1 MFTKK
6 SKYSFEVLVM
16 PQFPVEST
24 FEVICTPEVLVP
36 EEDPNQ
42 ATLEIDVR
50 FDSTQTDAESVASAL
65 SQLLETA
72 ISTPGIL
79 EGDGSIITDEFH
91 VKRKF

>member
-1 MFTKK
+1 
-6 SKYSFEVLVM
+6 M
-16 PQFPVEST
+16 PQFPAESV
-24 FEVICTPEVLVP
+24 FEVTCAPGVIVP

-50 FDSTQTDAESVASAL
+50 FDSTQTDVDRVASAL

-79 EGDGSIITDEFH
+79 EDGGNIVTDEFH

>member
-1 MFTKK
+1 M
-6 SKYSFEVLVM
+6 S
-16 PQFPVEST
+16 QFPVGDM
-24 FEVICTPEVLVP
+24 FEVTCTPGVLVS

-50 FDSTQTDAESVASAL
+50 FDSMKTDVESVASAL

-79 EGDGSIITDEFH
+79 EDGGSIVTDEFY